1 MKTIRLNIIHDLST
15 EYRNAWYCRT
25 DEFIELTSEDLHK
38 NRE

>member
-15 EYRNAWYCRT
+15 EYRNAQYCRT